1 MSPNAICQSLF
12 WNTLSGHRGIN
23 DSIAL
28 AAMRAAAA
36 AINTGSSPSVVVA
49 SLQSQSAAADN
60 NRTH

>member
-36 AINTGSSPSVVVA
+36 INTGSSPSVVVA